1 MWSAALIA
9 PVMSA
14 FVKRRLRDP
23 KLLSLIALLVA
34 LAIAAIFAPH
44 PSVEQIRAGA
54 HSIGPAFPLV
64 FFAVH
69 AIATIA
75 PIPRTL
81 FTFTAGVLFG
91 PLTAIAVT
99 VGASTVSA
107 VLALLLIR
115 SVGRDWHARRM
126 THPAVRTIDD
136 SLARRGWLAVGSL
149 RLIAPVP
156 FSVVNYCCGVSSI
169 GVGQFALATA
179 LGVIPGTMGIVILGG
194 ALGGH
199 TNPTLLILSGLWI
212 SIGLVGLVVDWLL
225 TRSDGRQ
232 SQVLKPN
239 FWK

>member
-1 MWSAALIA
+1 M
-9 PVMSA
+9 
-14 FVKRRLRDP
+14 KRRLRDP
-23 KLLSLIALLVA
+23 KLVSLFALLFV
-34 LAIAAIFAPH
+34 LGIAALFVPH
-44 PSVEQIRAGA
+44 PSVEQIRDGA
-54 HSIGPAFPLV
+54 HSVGPAFPLV

-81 FTFTAGVLFG
+81 FTLTAGVLFG
-91 PLTAIAVT
+91 PVTALTVT
-99 VGASTVSA
+99 VGASTISA
-107 VLALLLIR
+107 VLALLLVR
-115 SVGRDWHARRM
+115 GVGRDWHARRM

-179 LGVIPGTMGIVILGG
+179 LGVIPGTMGIVFLGG

-199 TNPTLLILSGLWI
+199 TNPALLILSGLWI
-212 SIGLVGLVVDWLL
+212 AIGLVGLVVDWRLSR
-225 TRSDGRQ
+225 TDRKV
-232 SQVLKPN
+232 SQVPELDLV
-239 FWK
+239 